1 MPKTTAVTPKEIE
14 QAIRNVPDFPKPGIQ
29 FKDITP
35 VLADARLFAGSI
47 DLLTEKF
54 SPGSVDAVVGIDAR
68 GFIFAAA
75 AATKLHAGFV
85 PVRKKGKLPYKTIEQ
100 EYALEYGHATVAMHV
115 DALKPGA
122 RVLLIDDLLAT
133 GGTSAAA
140 VELMKKLG
148 AQILE
153 ASFLIELKFLN
164 GREKLKGL
172 PVRSIVVY

>member
-1 MPKTTAVTPKEIE
+1 MPTTTAVTPKEIE
-14 QAIRNVPDFPKPGIQ
+14 RAIRNVPDFPKPGIQ

-47 DLLTEKF
+47 DLLTQKF
-54 SPGSVDAVVGIDAR
+54 QPGSVDAVVGIDAR

-85 PVRKKGKLPYKTIEQ
+85 PVRKKGKLPYQTIEQ
-100 EYALEYGHATVAMHV
+100 DYALEYGHATVAMHV

-140 VELMKKLG
+140 VKLVKKLG

-153 ASFLIELKFLN
+153 ISFLIELKFLN